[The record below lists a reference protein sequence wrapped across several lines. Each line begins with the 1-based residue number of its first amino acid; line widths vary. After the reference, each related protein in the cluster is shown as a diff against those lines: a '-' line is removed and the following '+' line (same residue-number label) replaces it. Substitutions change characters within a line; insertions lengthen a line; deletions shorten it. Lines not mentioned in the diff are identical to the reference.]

1 MLRFGNT
8 LNEEVCRDTATLSMC
23 ISSQVSVVSRIRIIY
38 ILQIIS
44 IFPFRKLQSFISFHF
59 VSFRFVSQI
68 TVSRVKILKIPREA
82 AVLRIVMAKMNLI

>member
-44 IFPFRKLQSFISFHF
+44 IFPFRKLKSFISFH
-59 VSFRFVSQI
+59 FVSQI

-82 AVLRIVMAKMNLI
+82 AVLRIVMVKMNLI